1 MKDNKQKLLRVL
13 QFAEV
18 NLPIFSENNSK
29 GWVDYGKDNLYGNYL
44 INLARTSN
52 KHGAILKRKVD
63 MTASKGFIE
72 TALNKEF
79 IENPNGEN
87 LDIIAFKCTYDLMIY
102 GGYAINVIWSIDK
115 TKIAKIEYVDFK
127 NIRVSTKVLPQEKK
141 GDIYKPT
148 DMQYFWYSD
157 DWSNIRKCAPQL
169 VQGYSEK
176 YRGQMQNEI
185 MQGSPNQLFYFTEYS
200 PGCDYYTLP
209 DYIHGESYIA
219 LDGEVAQFHLQNV
232 KQGFA
237 PSYLVNFNTIPTD
250 EEMDTIVKDME
261 KQYAGSANAG
271 KVIFTFSD
279 GKERAPTIE
288 KIDMNASDERFR
300 DLEEQITKN
309 VFISHSCSE
318 ALLGGVTPG
327 KLGGTQ
333 ELINGYTIFKEEVI
347 APKQKE
353 IEYAFNKFAK
363 VNGAGEMKLED
374 YNPFKGIIQDT
385 VKPNNTQANG

>member
-13 QFAEV
+13 QFGEV

-44 INLARTSN
+44 IKLARTSN

-87 LDIIAFKCTYDLMIY
+87 LDVIAFKCAYDLMIY
-102 GGYAINVIWSIDK
+102 GGYALNVIWSIDK

-157 DWSNIRKCAPQL
+157 DWSNLRKCAPQL

-185 MQGSPNQLFYFTEYS
+185 IQGSPNQLFYFTEYM

-209 DYIHGESYIA
+209 DYIAGESYIA
-219 LDGEVAQFHLQNV
+219 LDSEVAQFHLQNT
-232 KQGFA
+232 KNGFA
-237 PSYLVNFNTIPTD
+237 PSYMVNFNTIPTD
-250 EEMDTIVKDME
+250 EEMDTIVRDME

-309 VFISHSCSE
+309 IFISHSCS
-318 ALLGGVTPG
+318 AAVLGVETAG

-333 ELINGYTIFKEEVI
+333 ELINIYTIFKEEVI

-385 VKPNNTQANG
+385 VKPINTQANG

>member
-13 QFAEV
+13 QFGEV

-29 GWVDYGKDNLYGNYL
+29 GWIDYGKDNLYGNYL
-44 INLARTSN
+44 IKLARTSN

-87 LDIIAFKCTYDLMIY
+87 LDIIAFKCAYDLMIY

-157 DWSNIRKCAPQL
+157 DWSNLRKCAPQL

-185 MQGSPNQLFYFTEYS
+185 IQGSPNQLFYFTEYM

-209 DYIHGESYIA
+209 DYIPGESYIA
-219 LDGEVAQFHLQNV
+219 LDSEVAQFHLQNV

-250 EEMDTIVKDME
+250 EEMDTIVRDME

-309 VFISHSCSE
+309 IFISHSCGE
-318 ALLGGVTPG
+318 ILLGGTTPG

-363 VNGAGEMKLED
+363 VNGVGEMKLED

-385 VKPNNTQANG
+385 VKPINTQANG